1 MPIITYIGVVFPFM
15 ESLSFMFLDDFE
27 GNANISVAIESGST
41 VQRLLRLSAV
51 VVVRRSTAVMSMG

>member
-1 MPIITYIGVVFPFM
+1 M
-15 ESLSFMFLDDFE
+15 ESLSFLFLDYFE